1 MKLSKK
7 AIALL
12 VLAALLLLS
21 ACGGNQAG
29 SAGQNGGTTSGS
41 SSAGGD
47 AGNGGGQ
54 SDGSSEK
61 IRLTFW
67 DFHTEAEQAFFER
80 MVAEYNA
87 IQDRVEIVYSTS
99 NQTDYTTTK
108 LPIAFAGGEGPDI
121 FMISPGDFM
130 KFANAGWM
138 LDLTPYFP
146 EGALEDFLP
155 ASIEAVTVDGKILA
169 LPFELE
175 LLALYYNEDM
185 LRNAGVDVPKTW
197 DELLDAARKL
207 TTDKV
212 AGLIL
217 PPEKGPYF
225 NFVWYP
231 FLWQKGG
238 TVLSEDG
245 KTSLFDTPEVAEA
258 LDFWG
263 TFFREGLSPTK
274 LQQHP
279 TEIDH
284 IGNGTAAMQ
293 IVGTWAINRAEQV
306 FGDVPINVTPIPHP
320 VDGRLAT
327 DAGGWKFA
335 VNANSKHADE
345 AAKFVMWVFAEDPQ
359 RALEWVTDIK
369 FAYSPRKSVVE
380 AGKEIYEKGMRKVFT
395 EQIYDTAIPEPR
407 YPAQVVD
414 IVGDALQEVMY
425 GRDAAEA
432 AADAHRRLTEVLKE
446 LE

>member
-1 MKLSKK
+1 MKIGKK
-7 AIALL
+7 AVALV
-12 VLAALLLLS
+12 VLALLLLVS
-21 ACGGNQAG
+21 ACSNSAAPDGQSGDSSGPSAASGGNDA
-29 SAGQNGGTTSGS
+29 ASGS
-41 SSAGGD
+41 
-47 AGNGGGQ
+47 Q
-54 SDGSSEK
+54 EK
-61 IRLTFW
+61 IKLQFW
-67 DFHTEAEQAFFER
+67 DFHTEAEQEFFER

-99 NQTDYTTTK
+99 SQSDYTTTK

-155 ASIEAVTVDGKILA
+155 SSIEAVTVDGKILA

-185 LRNAGVDVPKTW
+185 LRDAGVDVPKTW

-207 TTDKV
+207 TTDTV

-217 PPEKGPYF
+217 PAEKEPYF
-225 NFVWYP
+225 NFIWYP

-238 TVLSEDG
+238 NVLSEDG
-245 KTSLFDTPEVAEA
+245 KTSLFNSPEVVEA

-279 TEIDH
+279 SEIDH

-293 IVGTWAINRAEQV
+293 VVGTWAINRVEQV
-306 FGDVPINVTPIPHP
+306 FGDVPINVAPIPYP
-320 VDGRLAT
+320 ADGRPAT

-335 VNANSKHADE
+335 VNANSKHAEE
-345 AAKFVMWVFAEDPQ
+345 AAKFVMWVFAEEPE
-359 RALEWVTDIK
+359 RALEWVTEIK
-369 FAYSPRKSVVE
+369 FAYSPRQSVVE
-380 AGKEIYEKGMRKVFT
+380 AGRDIYSKGLRRVFT
-395 EQIYDTAIPEPR
+395 EEIYDTAIPEPR

-414 IVGDALQEVMY
+414 IVADAMQEVMY

-432 AADAHRRLTEVLKE
+432 AADAHEKLTRVLQE
-446 LE
+446 LD

>member
-1 MKLSKK
+1 MKRGKQ
-7 AIALL
+7 AILLLLASLLL
-12 VLAALLLLS
+12 VLS
-21 ACGGNQAG
+21 ACGGN
-29 SAGQNGGTTSGS
+29 SSSPSGQNGGASPSGENGGEGGSGGKSGS
-41 SSAGGD
+41 GERI
-47 AGNGGGQ
+47 Q
-54 SDGSSEK
+54 
-61 IRLTFW
+61 LTFW
-67 DFHTEAEQAFFER
+67 DFHTEAEQEFFER

-99 NQTDYTTTK
+99 SQSDYTTAK
-108 LPIAFAGGEGPDI
+108 LPIAFTGGNGPDI

-169 LPFELE
+169 LPYELE
-175 LLALYYNEDM
+175 LLALYYNEEM
-185 LRNAGVDVPKTW
+185 LKNAGVDVPRTW

-207 TTDKV
+207 STDTV

-217 PPEKGPYF
+217 PADKEPYF

-231 FLWQKGG
+231 FLWQNGG
-238 TVLSEDG
+238 NVLSEDG
-245 KTSLFDTPEVAEA
+245 KTSLFNTPEVAEA

-279 TEIDH
+279 AEIDH
-284 IGNGTAAMQ
+284 IGSGTAAMQ
-293 IVGTWAINRAEQV
+293 IVGTWAINRLEQM
-306 FGDVPINVTPIPHP
+306 FGDMPINVAPIPYP
-320 VDGRLAT
+320 ADGKPAT

-335 VNANSKHADE
+335 VNANSKYPEE
-345 AAKFVMWVFAEDPQ
+345 AAKFIMWVFAEDPE
-359 RALEWVTDIK
+359 RALEWATEIK
-369 FAYSPRKSVVE
+369 FAYSPRQSVVE
-380 AGKEIYEKGMRKVFT
+380 AGKEIYNKGLRKVFT

-414 IVGDALQEVMY
+414 IVGDALQEVMF

-432 AADAHRRLTEVLKE
+432 AEDAHQKLTKALQE
-446 LE
+446 LQ